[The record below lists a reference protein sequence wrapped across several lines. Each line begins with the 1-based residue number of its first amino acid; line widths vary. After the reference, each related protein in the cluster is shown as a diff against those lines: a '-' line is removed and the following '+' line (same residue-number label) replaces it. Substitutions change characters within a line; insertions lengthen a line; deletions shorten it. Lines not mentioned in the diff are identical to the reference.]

1 MNTTPTPLKVTEL
14 ALRDA
19 HQSLLATRMKTED
32 MLPIAEKLDAVGFFS
47 LEAWGGATFDTCIRF
62 LNEDPWERA
71 RQLKKKIPNT
81 PLQMLLR
88 GQNCVGYRHYADDIV
103 ERFVKQSYDVG
114 IEIFRI
120 FDALNDLRN
129 IDVAIK
135 ATKKCG
141 GTVEG
146 CISYTVSPLH
156 NIDLYIKMAKDLVDM
171 GSDILCIK
179 DMAGLLTPQVTR
191 PLIRELKNVIKIPIH
206 LHSHATTGL
215 AGMNIQCAIDEGL
228 DMVDTAISTLS
239 MGTSHY
245 PTECV
250 VASLQGTPRDT
261 GLDLDALEE
270 IAEYFKEVRKHY
282 ARFESNFSGVDI
294 NILKSQIPGG
304 MISNMENQLRDQNA
318 LDKMD
323 EVLKEVPRV
332 RKDLGY
338 PPLVTPSSQI
348 VGSQATL
355 NVLTG
360 ERYKIIT
367 KETRECVLGKYGKL
381 PGEIN
386 PELLEKVA
394 KDQKV
399 IDCRPAD
406 LLVPEWD
413 TVVEEAGDA
422 AKTDE
427 DRLTY
432 AMFPKVALKFFETRG
447 KPYAEPESPASKEQP
462 APAPATAPTA
472 APAAQPAAAAD
483 GSAVYSVTVNG
494 KPYTVQIGTG
504 TGAPAPVAAPAPAP
518 VAAAP
523 APSSNGSNKA
533 VTSPL
538 PGSVFALK
546 CKVGD
551 QVNEGDTVMILES
564 MKMETEVNTPHSG
577 TVNSILV
584 QEGANVQTGDELIH
598 IS

>member
-1 MNTTPTPLKVTEL
+1 MDKTPNPLKITEVV
-14 ALRDA
+14 LRDA

-47 LEAWGGATFDTCIRF
+47 LEMWGGATFDTCIRF
-62 LNEDPWERA
+62 LNEDPWERS
-71 RQLKKKIPNT
+71 RQLKKKMPNT
-81 PLQMLLR
+81 PFQMLLR

-103 ERFVKQSYDVG
+103 ERFVKKSADVG
-114 IEIFRI
+114 IDVFRI

-129 IDVAIK
+129 IEVAVK
-135 ATKKCG
+135 TAKKCG

-156 NIDLYIKMAKDLVDM
+156 NMGLYLKMAKDLVDI

-179 DMAGLLTPQVTR
+179 DMAGLLTPQVTT
-191 PLIRELKNVIKIPIH
+191 PLIRELKKTIKIPIH
-206 LHSHATTGL
+206 LHTHSTTGL

-245 PTECV
+245 ATECV

-261 GLDLDALEE
+261 GLDMHLLQE

-282 ARFESNFSGVDI
+282 AQFESNFVGVDI
-294 NILKSQIPGG
+294 NILESQIPGG
-304 MISNMENQLRDQNA
+304 MISNMENQLKEQNA

-338 PPLVTPSSQI
+338 PPLVTPTSQI

-367 KETRECVLGKYGKL
+367 KETRECILGKYGKL
-381 PGEIN
+381 PGNID
-386 PELLEKVA
+386 PELLKKVS

-413 TVVEEAGDA
+413 TIVEEAGDD
-422 AKTDE
+422 AKNDE

-447 KPYAEPESPASKEQP
+447 KPLPETTLP
-462 APAPATAPTA
+462 APAPAPTPAAPQA
-472 APAAQPAAAAD
+472 APAQTPAPAAG
-483 GSAVYSVTVNG
+483 GSAVYTVTVNG
-494 KPYTVQIGTG
+494 KQYSVQVGTG
-504 TGAPAPVAAPAPAP
+504 AGAPAPVAAPAPQP
-518 VAAAP
+518 VAAP
-523 APSSNGSNKA
+523 APAAAPSNGSSKA

-564 MKMETEVNTPHSG
+564 MKMETEINTPHSG